1 MTGYNQRRRNGRE
14 TLCQPGVQSQNTEEL
29 GITTLEYA
37 EFIGMLR
44 DNLKAG
50 MGTAEAIDA
59 AIKSSLEQGILTRCK
74 TEVYGMLLTEYDEK
88 KVMEDLRREAAEIAA
103 EEERRKSEEE
113 RKRYKALLAEKEAEN
128 EAAFRKIMILQKQL
142 DELAG
147 AGRGQ
152 GN

>member
-59 AIKSSLEQGILTRCK
+59 AIKSSLEQGILTDILTRCK

-88 KVMEDLRREAAEIAA
+88 KVMEDLRREAAEIAV

-128 EAAFRKIMILQKQL
+128 EFF
-142 DELAG
+142 
-147 AGRGQ
+147 
-152 GN
+152 